1 MTHLGF
7 KESCENYLGFHY
19 VIIVIYFE
27 FSLWADIF
35 VGGDAAQTN
44 FLGKILR
51 CTEPI
56 HVLELDEEEQH
67 SK

>member
-19 VIIVIYFE
+19 MIIVIYFE

-44 FLGKILR
+44 FLGR
-51 CTEPI
+51 F
-56 HVLELDEEEQH
+56 
-67 SK
+67 